1 MLDLLKESGLQ
12 IAHVCLYLHT
22 IKLRNE
28 RRPAKKPKS
37 NVKQTKKIA
46 FEVFES
52 FIELLD
58 LTIGVIPMHTCHP
71 SRNA

>member
-1 MLDLLKESGLQ
+1 MKEDLLKSLD
-12 IAHVCLYLHT
+12 
-22 IKLRNE
+22 
-28 RRPAKKPKS
+28 PMS
-37 NVKQTKKIA
+37 NKQKKIA